1 MVKKLLNFMLALLLF
16 PVSQTSAQSAVSFD
30 RYHTNEEVRQIL
42 ENLQKANPTKTKL
55 HNIATSP
62 DGKEIHVL
70 EIGSNLK
77 GVPAIFVGAN
87 FEGDVPLST
96 EGALYFAKMLLDS
109 AQYTKNLKWYILPQ
123 PNPDAA
129 SGYFAKTKYGRT
141 VNGFEVNNDMDE
153 AVNEDGFD
161 DLNGDG
167 YITKMRVKDLEG
179 SYIASKNDPRIM
191 VKADVAKGEKGGYK
205 LYDEGLD
212 NDNDGQFNEDGEG
225 GINVGIGFPHL
236 FPRDKKE
243 AGLWA
248 GQTPEVY
255 SLMKFITDRPE
266 IAMVFTLGNSDFCK
280 TPPKGGRKGGANMQS
295 LKVPG
300 RYARM
305 LNVDPNQ
312 TFSMEEVI
320 ELVKQQVPAG
330 VDVTPSM
337 VAGML
342 GLGAAVNPLDEDLK
356 FYTKLSEDYKKYL
369 VSKKFNTE
377 RLESPGDKDGSFELW
392 AYYHLGLPSF
402 SMNLFTVPKVKEE
415 KKSGDSAVSLEEVEK
430 MSVDEFMALGD
441 EKISAFLKANNAP
454 DRFSASGV
462 IEMMKSGKIS
472 PKQMAGMMK
481 SIPKKEK
488 EGELGEKDKAL
499 LAYADKDWEGKGF
512 VQWESYKHPTLG
524 EVEIGG
530 YIPYLETTPK
540 PGQIDSLLHTQLPW
554 LLQLSTKLPEIVIA
568 DEKITD
574 LGGGIYKLELYVENK
589 GYLPYP
595 IAMGQRNRQPAPVVV
610 ILDGEIKFL
619 EGIKRTPL
627 GAIGGNTAK
636 KLTWIIQA
644 DKKSD
649 ITAKIE
655 STIFGITE
663 KQIKIGGQS

>member
-1 MVKKLLNFMLALLLF
+1 MVKKLLNFMLLGVLTFSVTQA
-16 PVSQTSAQSAVSFD
+16 TAQSGTSFD
-30 RYHTNEEVRQIL
+30 KYHTSKEVQQIL
-42 ENLQKANPTKTKL
+42 EKLQKGNPAATQL

-62 DGKEIHVL
+62 GGEAINVL

-77 GVPAIFVGAN
+77 GVPAVFVGAS
-87 FEGDVPLST
+87 FEGNVPLST

-123 PNPDAA
+123 PNPDAT
-129 SGYFAKTKYGRT
+129 SGYFANVKYDRT
-141 VNGFEVNNDMDE
+141 VNDFEINNDVDE
-153 AVNEDGFD
+153 AVAEDGFD

-167 YITKMRVKDLEG
+167 NITQIRVKDLEG
-179 SYIASKNDPRIM
+179 TYIVSKNDPRIM
-191 VKADVAKGEKGGYK
+191 VKADATKGEKGEYK
-205 LYDEGLD
+205 LYEEGID
-212 NDNDGQFNEDGEG
+212 NDNDSQYNEDGEG

-243 AGLWA
+243 AGLWP

-255 SLMKFITDRPE
+255 NLMRFIYDRPE

-280 TPPKGGRKGGANMQS
+280 TPPKGGRKGGANLQS
-295 LKVPG
+295 IKIPA

-305 LNVDPNQ
+305 LNVDANQ
-312 TFSMEEVI
+312 TFSMDEVV
-320 ELVKQQVPAG
+320 EMVKQQVPAG
-330 VDVTPSM
+330 MEVTPSM

-356 FYTKLSEDYKKYL
+356 FYTKFSEDYKKYL
-369 VSKKFNTE
+369 ESKKFKTE
-377 RLESPGDKDGSFELW
+377 RLDAPGDKDGSFELW
-392 AYYHLGLPSF
+392 AYYHLGVPSF
-402 SMNLFTVPKVKEE
+402 SMNLFTVPKVKEA
-415 KKSGDSAVSLEEVEK
+415 KKSADSVVSIEEVEK
-430 MSVDEFMALGD
+430 MSADEFIALGD
-441 EKISAFLKANNAP
+441 EKITAFLKANNAP
-454 DRFSASGV
+454 DRFTASGV
-462 IEMMKSGKIS
+462 TEMMKSGKIS

-481 SIPKKEK
+481 NSPKKEK
-488 EGELGEKDKAL
+488 DGELGEKDKTL

-512 VQWESYKHPTLG
+512 VKWQSYKHPTLG

-540 PGQIDSLLHTQLPW
+540 PEQIDSLLQTQLPW
-554 LLQLSTKLPEIVIA
+554 LLQLSTKLPEISIA

-574 LGGGIYKLELYVENK
+574 LGGGVYKLELYIENK

-595 IAMGQRNRQPAPVVV
+595 IAMGQRNSQPAPVVV
-610 ILDGEIKFL
+610 ILEGEIKIL

-627 GAIGGNTAK
+627 GAIGGNSVK

-644 DKKSD
+644 DKKPE

-655 STIFGITE
+655 STIFGSTE
-663 KQIKIGGQS
+663 KQIKIGG

>member
-1 MVKKLLNFMLALLLF
+1 MVNKLLHFLLLELLI
-16 PVSQTSAQSAVSFD
+16 VTASQATAQSITSFD
-30 RYHTNEEVRQIL
+30 KYHTNKEVQQFLEE
-42 ENLQKANPTKTKL
+42 LQKGKPTSTKL

-62 DGKEIHVL
+62 GGEAIHVL
-70 EIGSNLK
+70 EIGSDLK
-77 GVPAIFVGAN
+77 GSPAVFVGAN

-96 EGALYFAKMLLDS
+96 EGALYFAQMLLDS
-109 AQYTKNLKWYILPQ
+109 IQYKKNLKWYILPQ

-129 SGYFAKTKYGRT
+129 SGYFAKVKYHRT
-141 VNGFEVNNDMDE
+141 VNDFEINNDVDE

-167 YITKMRVKDLEG
+167 YITQIRVKDLEG
-179 SYIASKNDPRIM
+179 NYIPSKNDPRIM
-191 VKADVAKGEKGGYK
+191 VKADAAKGEKGEYK
-205 LYDEGLD
+205 LYDEGID
-212 NDNDGQFNEDGEG
+212 NDNDGQYNEDGEG

-243 AGLWA
+243 AGLWS

-255 SLMKFITDRPE
+255 NLMKFIFDRPE

-280 TPPKGGRKGGANMQS
+280 TPPKGGRKGGANLQS

-305 LNVDPNQ
+305 LNVDPKQ
-312 TFSMEEVI
+312 TFSMDEVV
-320 ELVKQQVPAG
+320 EMVKQQVPAG
-330 VDVTPSM
+330 TEVTPSM
-337 VAGML
+337 VSGML

-369 VSKKFNTE
+369 ESKKFNTE
-377 RLESPGDKDGSFELW
+377 RLDAPGDKDGSFELW

-402 SMNLFTVPKVKEE
+402 SMNLFTVPKVKEA
-415 KKSGDSAVSLEEVEK
+415 KKSGDSIALLEEVEK
-430 MSVDEFMALGD
+430 ID
-441 EKISAFLKANNAP
+441 
-454 DRFSASGV
+454 
-462 IEMMKSGKIS
+462 

-481 SIPKKEK
+481 NSQKKEK

-499 LAYADKDWEGKGF
+499 LDYADKDWEGKGF
-512 VQWESYKHPTLG
+512 VQWKSYKHPTLG

-540 PGQIDSLLHTQLPW
+540 PELIDSMLQVQLPW

-574 LGGGIYKLELYVENK
+574 LGGGIYKLELYVQNK

-595 IAMGQRNRQPAPVVV
+595 IAMGQRNSQPAPVVV

-663 KQIKIGGQS
+663 KQIKIGG